1 MKSLLTGIC
10 TTAALAFSLSV
21 FAQTPSQ
28 PQPQPSP
35 SQPAT
40 PPSTQQPTTQPQSMD
55 ASAEQVT
62 LTGCVQSEADFRRA
76 KGMAK
81 GGPASSGVGVG
92 NEFVIIDASKSSSA
106 SGAATPADAP
116 AGTSG
121 AAAGNAFEAT
131 GSGEGDL
138 KQYVGKRVEI
148 TGKIK
153 RAERSAAGAPTG
165 GVDPAGQDLQLQEI
179 DIASVK
185 PAAGECKP
193 NQ

>member
-1 MKSLLTGIC
+1 MKSLTTGFC
-10 TTAALAFSLSV
+10 TAAALAFGVAV

-28 PQPQPSP
+28 PQAPP
-35 SQPAT
+35 SQPST
-40 PPSTQQPTTQPQSMD
+40 PPSAQQPATQPRSMD
-55 ASAEQVT
+55 ASAEQIT

-76 KGMAK
+76 KGMDK
-81 GGPASSGVGVG
+81 GGPAASGVGVG
-92 NEFVIIDASKSSSA
+92 NEFVIVDASKA
-106 SGAATPADAP
+106 AAGAATSPADAP
-116 AGTSG
+116 AG
-121 AAAGNAFEAT
+121 NAFAAT

-153 RAERSAAGAPTG
+153 RAERSATGAPTG
-165 GVDPAGQDLQLQEI
+165 GIDPAGKDLQLQEI

-185 PAAGECKP
+185 PATGECKP

>member
-1 MKSLLTGIC
+1 
-10 TTAALAFSLSV
+10 
-21 FAQTPSQ
+21 
-28 PQPQPSP
+28 
-35 SQPAT
+35 
-40 PPSTQQPTTQPQSMD
+40 MD

-62 LTGCVQSEADFRRA
+62 LIGCVQSEDDFRRA

-81 GGPASSGVGVG
+81 GGPASSGVGTG
-92 NEFVIIDASKSSSA
+92 NEFVIVDASKSSSA

-116 AGTSG
+116 AGTTG
-121 AAAGNAFEAT
+121 AAGNAFTAT

-153 RAERSAAGAPTG
+153 RAERSATGAPTSG
-165 GVDPAGQDLQLQEI
+165 MDPAGRDLQLQEI

-185 PAAGECKP
+185 PATGECKP

>member
-1 MKSLLTGIC
+1 
-10 TTAALAFSLSV
+10 
-21 FAQTPSQ
+21 
-28 PQPQPSP
+28 
-35 SQPAT
+35 
-40 PPSTQQPTTQPQSMD
+40 MD

-62 LTGCVQSEADFRRA
+62 LIGCVQNESDFRKA
-76 KGMAK
+76 KGMDK
-81 GGPASSGVGVG
+81 GGAAGSGIGAG
-92 NEFVIIDASKSSSA
+92 NEFVIVDASKSA
-106 SGAATPADAP
+106 AGAATSPADAP

-121 AAAGNAFEAT
+121 AAGEAYEAS

-153 RAERSAAGAPTG
+153 RAERSATGAPTG
-165 GVDPAGQDLQLQEI
+165 GMDPAGRDLQLQEI

-185 PAAGECKP
+185 PATGECKP

>member
-10 TTAALAFSLSV
+10 TTAALALSLSA

-28 PQPQPSP
+28 PQPPP
-35 SQPAT
+35 SQPST
-40 PPSTQQPTTQPQSMD
+40 PPTAQPPATQPRSMD
-55 ASAEQVT
+55 ATAEQVT
-62 LTGCVQSEADFRRA
+62 LTGCVQSEDDYRRA

-81 GGPASSGVGVG
+81 GGPASSGVGTG
-92 NEFVIIDASKSSSA
+92 NEFVIVDASKSSSA
-106 SGAATPADAP
+106 SGARTPADAP
-116 AGTSG
+116 AGTTG
-121 AAAGNAFEAT
+121 AAGSAFEAT

-153 RAERSAAGAPTG
+153 RAESSAPGAPPSG
-165 GVDPAGQDLQLQEI
+165 GTDPAGQDLRLQEI

-185 PAAGECKP
+185 AATGECKP

>member
-10 TTAALAFSLSV
+10 TAAALALSLSV

-28 PQPQPSP
+28 PQPPP
-35 SQPAT
+35 SQPST
-40 PPSTQQPTTQPQSMD
+40 PPSTQQPATQPRSMES
-55 ASAEQVT
+55 SAEQVT
-62 LTGCVQSEADFRRA
+62 LTGCVQSEDDYRRA

-81 GGPASSGVGVG
+81 GGPASSGVGTG
-92 NEFVIIDASKSSSA
+92 NEFVIVDASKAS
-106 SGAATPADAP
+106 SGAATPTDAP
-116 AGTSG
+116 AGTTG
-121 AAAGNAFEAT
+121 AAGSAFEAT

-153 RAERSAAGAPTG
+153 RAERSGSGAPTG
-165 GVDPAGQDLQLQEI
+165 GMDPAGQDLQLQEI

-185 PAAGECKP
+185 PATGECKP

>member
-35 SQPAT
+35 QPSQPST
-40 PPSTQQPTTQPQSMD
+40 PPSTQQPATQPQSMD

-76 KGMAK
+76 KGMEK
-81 GGPASSGVGVG
+81 GGPASTGVGVG
-92 NEFVIIDASKSSSA
+92 NEFVIVDASKGSSA

-116 AGTSG
+116 AGTTG
-121 AAAGNAFEAT
+121 AAGNAFQAT

-153 RAERSAAGAPTG
+153 RAERSATGAATG
-165 GVDPAGQDLQLQEI
+165 AVTGQDVQLPEI
-179 DIASVK
+179 DVASVK
-185 PAAGECKP
+185 PATGECKP
-193 NQ
+193 IQ